1 MPSGQVR
8 KRSVYKQRGIKEEL
22 IMDANQTTEQALVI
36 DYADAMD
43 RFGDNEA
50 LYKRLA
56 GKFTT
61 DTHFAELEE
70 ALACNDLDAAYR
82 AAHSLKGVAGNLSFA
97 QLYQLASIVSKALET
112 GDRATADE
120 YIGQVKDAYLAVLDA
135 LVDLEAASN

>member
-1 MPSGQVR
+1 
-8 KRSVYKQRGIKEEL
+8 
-22 IMDANQTTEQALVI
+22 MDTTDTIAQAPVI

-70 ALACNDLDAAYR
+70 ALACNDIDAAYR
-82 AAHSLKGVAGNLSFA
+82 AAHSLKGVAGNLSFS
-97 QLYQLASIVSKALET
+97 QLYQLASIVSKALEG
-112 GDRATADE
+112 GDRATADQW
-120 YIGQVKDAYLAVLDA
+120 IPQVKEAYLTVLNA
-135 LVDLEAASN
+135 LVDLEAAGAQ

>member
-1 MPSGQVR
+1 
-8 KRSVYKQRGIKEEL
+8 
-22 IMDANQTTEQALVI
+22 MDTTDTIAQAPVI

-70 ALACNDLDAAYR
+70 ALACNDIDAAYR
-82 AAHSLKGVAGNLSFA
+82 AAHSLKGVAGNLSFS
-97 QLYQLASIVSKALET
+97 QLYQLASIVSKALEG
-112 GDRATADE
+112 GDRSM
-120 YIGQVKDAYLAVLDA
+120 
-135 LVDLEAASN
+135 ASA